1 MKPHEYKFVEPP
13 HELEELTNAISTLSL
28 IDEERVPVWESMGRV
43 LSRDVVVPIDVPPR
57 PKAAYD
63 GYAVRSQDVSKAPIR
78 LRLVG
83 YVRIGEV
90 SSIEVGPMETAYV
103 TTGAY
108 LPSGADAVVPE
119 EFVDV
124 VSDNEVVINK
134 PVKPWENVD
143 PAGDFARRGG
153 EVALREGT
161 VIMPWDIPALLELG
175 IGEVWVRRRVRIFIV
190 ATGSELIE
198 AKAPNEVLD
207 AIING
212 KVVESTASFIGNYVR
227 MYIPYA
233 EVVGKSIVPD
243 DQEAIRNAVMKALD
257 MADIVITTGGTGP
270 SGIDYVYE
278 VTKSLNPRIYIRG
291 LRMRLA
297 GQRDLRYWVV
307 IRSLLTCRGIQYRP

>member
-1 MKPHEYKFVEPP
+1 MKPHEYKFVVP
-13 HELEELTNAISTLSL
+13 HELEELTNAISTLAV

-83 YVRIGEV
+83 SISIGEV
-90 SSIEVGPMETAYV
+90 PSIKVGTMETAYV

-108 LPSGADAVVPE
+108 LPDGADAVVPE

-124 VSDNEVVINK
+124 VSNNEVVINK
-134 PVKPWENVD
+134 SVKPWENVD
-143 PAGDFARRGG
+143 PTGDFARKG
-153 EVALREGT
+153 EVVLREGT

-175 IGEVWVRRRVRIFIV
+175 IGEVWVRRRVRIFVV

-198 AKAPNEVLD
+198 VKTPGEVLS

-212 KVVESTASFIGNYVR
+212 KVVESTASFVRNYIS
-227 MYIPYA
+227 MYVPYA
-233 EVVGKSIVPD
+233 EVVGRTIVPD
-243 DQEAIRNAVMKALD
+243 DQEQLGM
-257 MADIVITTGGTGP
+257 P
-270 SGIDYVYE
+270 
-278 VTKSLNPRIYIRG
+278 
-291 LRMRLA
+291 
-297 GQRDLRYWVV
+297 
-307 IRSLLTCRGIQYRP
+307 